1 MPGTCCCVPGY
12 HMRGGHEF
20 PDNAN
25 RRKRWIN
32 AIRRLDQT
40 TMKSWVTSQS
50 AVVCKAHFT
59 EKDYVQETIYGK
71 LVIMT
76 LK

>member
-1 MPGTCCCVPGY
+1 MPGTCCCIPGC

-20 PDNAN
+20 PNNAD
-25 RRKRWIN
+25 RRKMWIN

-50 AVVCKAHFT
+50 AVVCKTHFT

>member
-1 MPGTCCCVPGY
+1 MPGTCCVRGC

-20 PDNAN
+20 PNNAD

-32 AIRRLDQT
+32 AIRRQYQT
-40 TMKSWVTSQS
+40 TMKSWVPSQS

-59 EKDYVQETIYGK
+59 D
-71 LVIMT
+71 
-76 LK
+76 

>member
-1 MPGTCCCVPGY
+1 MPGTYCCVPDC

-20 PDNAN
+20 PNNAD

-32 AIRRLDQT
+32 AVRRLDQT
-40 TMKSWVTSQS
+40 TMKSWVPSQS

-71 LVIMT
+71 LVIMS